1 MINPRVRR
9 ELLNKNK
16 QVANK
21 RASKNYI
28 MSMRFGAG
36 NVNAV
41 IASPVPILRA
51 YAT

>member
-1 MINPRVRR
+1 VVINPRVRR
-9 ELLNKNK
+9 ELLKKNK

-28 MSMRFGAG
+28 ISMRFGAG

-51 YAT
+51 

>member
-9 ELLNKNK
+9 ELLKKNK

-28 MSMRFGAG
+28 LIMRLFAG
-36 NVNAV
+36 KVNAF
-41 IASPVPILRA
+41 IAPLVVMLRVF
-51 YAT
+51 TV